1 VKTRKGPVSP
11 ATSLAQLTC
20 REHRLNPAVSSNS
33 TVCANTAVPVVS
45 AGHTSRLLPARAGD
59 HLPIHR
65 LLLEA
70 FHGPSASEFHA
81 QLDEPGYDPADRL
94 LVKVGDTVAA
104 HVRTIRRQI
113 RIGSVVFP
121 VVRLMDLATAREH
134 RNRGL
139 ATELVLAAEQQ
150 SRERGDL
157 LALTRTC
164 APQLFT
170 RQGWAV
176 AGRHVFST
184 AGSRQ
189 VLAQLQATSE
199 GVIRNRELAAPYT
212 PLQSTKPAILVRPLR
227 RIELNEVMRLYQ
239 TSLAPWGTPL
249 RSPEYWEWLLNRGS
263 CDRIY
268 VAIEGHNAEAMS
280 HEPKRLCGAMFVREA
295 RVVELLVESGRTDV
309 AEHLIARVCSD
320 ASELDFWQVRL
331 DAPTGDP
338 MHGLF
343 AAAGGRLHEAE
354 EVGGEVFMA
363 KLLAPVV
370 ALETLG
376 EQFVTRLR
384 EAEMQSSAELGLELT
399 RGVPTRPGQVVES
412 ARLLLRFSEQGVSVE
427 RGATGRSYLSLRR
440 RDLAPLLLGHRPLEK
455 WIEMGQIRASSKT
468 AKQLGAALFPQLPWW
483 RPPLDDLLAC

>member
-1 VKTRKGPVSP
+1 
-11 ATSLAQLTC
+11 
-20 REHRLNPAVSSNS
+20 
-33 TVCANTAVPVVS
+33 
-45 AGHTSRLLPARAGD
+45 LPARAGD

-104 HVRTIRRQI
+104 HVRTSRRQI
-113 RIGSVVFP
+113 RIGSCVFP
-121 VVRLMDLATAREH
+121 AVRLMDLATAREH
-134 RNRGL
+134 RKRGF
-139 ATELVLAAEQQ
+139 ATELVIAAEQQ

-157 LALTRTC
+157 VALTRTC

-199 GVIRNRELAAPYT
+199 GVIRSRDVVDPYALLRT
-212 PLQSTKPAILVRPLR
+212 TNPPILVRPLR
-227 RIELNEVMRLYQ
+227 RIELNDVMRLYK

-249 RSPEYWEWLLNRGS
+249 RSPEYWEWLHNRGS

-268 VAIEGHNAEAMS
+268 VALEGHDAESMS
-280 HEPKRLCGAMFVREA
+280 PEPARLCGAVFVREA
-295 RVVELLVESGRTDV
+295 RVVELLVEPGRTDV

-331 DAPTGDP
+331 DAPAGDP
-338 MHGLF
+338 MHQLF

-363 KLLAPVV
+363 KLLAPVA
-370 ALETLG
+370 ALEALG
-376 EQFVTRLR
+376 EQFAARLR
-384 EAEMQSSAELGLELT
+384 EAGLASGAELGLELSH
-399 RGVPTRPGQVVES
+399 GVPTRTGQAIES
-412 ARLLLRFSEQGVSVE
+412 ARLLLRFSEQGVRIE
-427 RGATGRSYLSLRR
+427 RGGTGRSYLTLRR
-440 RDLAPLLLGHRPLEK
+440 RDLAPLLFGHRPLEK
-455 WIEMGQIRASSKT
+455 WIEMGQIRVSNKT
-468 AKQLGAALFPQLPWW
+468 AQQLGAVLFPHLPWW
-483 RPPLDDLLAC
+483 RPPLDDLLAV